1 MSGFQQK
8 VKKYANKQQSVAH
21 TLGGKKQPIETVPEK
36 AQMLD

>member
-8 VKKYANKQQSVAH
+8 VKKYANKQPNVAH
-21 TLGGKKQPIETVPEK
+21 TLGEKQQLTETAPEK